1 MKLKATF
8 QIMINTKQ
16 LLLFFLLEE
25 RINFLFFFPQE
36 QIIQLLFYE
45 ELIREYGVKKCWER
59 KYYRDMLGNCLIKI
73 LHYIYGSDACG
84 IG

>member
-1 MKLKATF
+1 MKVTF
-8 QIMINTKQ
+8 QIIINTKK
-16 LLLFFLLEE
+16 LLFLLEG
-25 RINFLFFFPQE
+25 RLIFFPQE

-59 KYYRDMLGNCLIKI
+59 KYNRDVLGNCLIKI
-73 LHYIYGSDACG
+73 LHYIYRSDACG

>member
-1 MKLKATF
+1 
-8 QIMINTKQ
+8 MINTKQ
-16 LLLFFLLEE
+16 LLLFFFV
-25 RINFLFFFPQE
+25 RRKNKFSVFFFPQE